1 MTEVQP
7 PPAPIPVTME
17 SLLSDVRKI
26 FNLQLNTFLTSFVQ
40 STSDEQLEAF
50 LPDDLSEV
58 DAFIEAHVSAFV
70 ENEQPSTED
79 MIDGVAAI
87 FVMAFMER
95 LFDHM
100 GIPDDEDEDD
110 SAISDADFEGTNE

>member
-1 MTEVQP
+1 MVTEVEQP
-7 PPAPIPVTME
+7 PPPIPVTME

-40 STSDEQLEAF
+40 NTSDEQMEEF
-50 LPDDLSEV
+50 LPDDLSDV
-58 DAFIEAHVSAFV
+58 DAFIEGHVSAFV
-70 ENEQPSTED
+70 ENEEPSTED

-100 GIPDDEDEDD
+100 GIPDDEVDGDIEYEGEGDDE
-110 SAISDADFEGTNE
+110 